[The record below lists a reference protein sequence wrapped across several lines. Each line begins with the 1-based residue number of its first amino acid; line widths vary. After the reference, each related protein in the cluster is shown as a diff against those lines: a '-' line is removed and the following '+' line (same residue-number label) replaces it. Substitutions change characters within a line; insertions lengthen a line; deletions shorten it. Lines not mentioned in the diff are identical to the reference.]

1 MKTPLSFLLLFLFL
15 LGFGQKKEQKPS
27 YEEIECDRYVKQ
39 LEERNKILK
48 KEARKINF
56 KKINKLIFKEIL
68 SNEFSKDDIIIIIE
82 KYREQRGPC
91 ILNPKILY
99 PIYTEKEFWNKKNI
113 SKFSKKL
120 NKKIKIQTI
129 SSIEDT
135 KIDNKTTNSLCL
147 QFTTLKEKKVLVKY
161 IIDKNKNYYKTY
173 QYQNKKWVEIPTT
186 DEYKF

>member
-1 MKTPLSFLLLFLFL
+1 MKPHFTFFFIFLFL
-15 LGFGQKKEQKPS
+15 LGFGQTKERKPS

-56 KKINKLIFKEIL
+56 KKINELIFKEIL
-68 SNEFSKDDIIIIIE
+68 SNEFTKNDIKIIIE
-82 KYREQRGPC
+82 KYREQLGPC

-99 PIYTEKEFWNKKNI
+99 PSYTEQKFWNQKNI
-113 SKFSKKL
+113 SKLSEKL
-120 NKKIKIQTI
+120 NKKLELLNVG
-129 SSIEDT
+129 SIEDA
-135 KIDNKTTNSLCL
+135 KIDNKISNSLCL
-147 QFTTLKEKKVLVKY
+147 QFITSINKEVAIKY
-161 IIDKNKNYYKTY
+161 IINNQKSYYKTY